1 MKTLW
6 MAVSIGSLF
15 TVAGWAAS
23 LSGTIS
29 DANCAA
35 KHEAASASDTA
46 CVQRCIQRGAAPV
59 FVSDGK
65 VYQIAA
71 DSRDKVKDVLGQKVT
86 VEGKL
91 DGSTLTIES
100 VQAAK

>member
-1 MKTLW
+1 MT
-6 MAVSIGSLF
+6 VSIGSLF
-15 TVAGWAAS
+15 AVAGWAAS

-59 FVSDGK
+59 FVSQGK

-71 DSRDKVKDVLGQKVT
+71 DSRDKVKEVLGQKVT

-91 DGSTLTIES
+91 DGTTLTIES

>member
-6 MAVSIGSLF
+6 MTVSIGSLF
-15 TVAGWAAS
+15 TVAGWAAF

-46 CVQRCIQRGAAPV
+46 CVQRCVQRGAAPV
-59 FVSDGK
+59 FVSQGK

-71 DSRDKVKDVLGQKVT
+71 DSRDKVKEVLGQKVT

-91 DGSTLTIES
+91 DGTTLTIES